1 MGLKCPLSASR
12 PWASF
17 GPRQKKK
24 SSITTLHFL
33 HHKFLLLKGPTSSEP
48 FIWKE
53 ALQRWMPCSGPTGRA
68 LVLCPQL
75 GTSQHTTSETSQ
87 LHQGPS
93 LFPPASCKCSLPF
106 DGAAQNS
113 SRVNPHSQQPLHIP
127 RKCPRVRDNIQGTG
141 EEMSISGKQIHD

>member
-1 MGLKCPLSASR
+1 MPLICIQAMGII
-12 PWASF
+12 WAT
-17 GPRQKKK
+17 PEKK

-33 HHKFLLLKGPTSSEP
+33 HHKFLLLKGPTSAEP

-53 ALQRWMPCSGPTGRA
+53 ALQRWMPCSGPMGRA

-93 LFPPASCKCSLPF
+93 LLPPASCKCSLPF